1 MKIKEILEEARKK
14 LKNNNIEDNGI
25 IAKEL
30 LAHIISQNKI
40 YLVINENEELDD
52 HIAQE
57 FIKKIQEIIDGTPLQ
72 YITHN
77 QEFMGL
83 NFYVDKN
90 VLIPQPDTEILVEQV
105 LDICNKI
112 NCKQNNSVA
121 NIIMDSTI
129 KILDLCTGSGAIAIS
144 LKNILKEKSQ
154 IFASDISTKA
164 LKIARKN
171 CEINKSE
178 VTCIT
183 SDLFENIK
191 EKNFNIVV
199 SNPPYIKTEIIKTLS
214 KQVQNEPMLALDG
227 GQDGLDIYRRII
239 AEAYK
244 YIQNNGYLCLEIG
257 YDQKQEVINIFKQYK
272 NYTEINIVKDLS
284 KNDRCVIAKII
295 R

>member
-14 LKNNNIEDNGI
+14 LKNNNIEDSGI
-25 IAKEL
+25 IAREL
-30 LAHIISQNKI
+30 LAHAINQNKI

-52 HIAQE
+52 HIVQE
-57 FIKKIQEIIDGTPLQ
+57 FNKKIQEIINGTPLQ

-112 NCKQNNSVA
+112 NCEQNNSEE

-144 LKNILKEKSQ
+144 LKNILKDKAQ
-154 IFASDISTKA
+154 IFASDISTEA
-164 LKIARKN
+164 LKIAEKN
-171 CEINKSE
+171 CEINKSK

-183 SDLFENIK
+183 SDLFENIR
-191 EKNFNIVV
+191 EKDFNIVV

-227 GQDGLDIYRRII
+227 GKDGLDIYRRII

-244 YIQNNGYLCLEIG
+244 YIQNSGYLCLEIG